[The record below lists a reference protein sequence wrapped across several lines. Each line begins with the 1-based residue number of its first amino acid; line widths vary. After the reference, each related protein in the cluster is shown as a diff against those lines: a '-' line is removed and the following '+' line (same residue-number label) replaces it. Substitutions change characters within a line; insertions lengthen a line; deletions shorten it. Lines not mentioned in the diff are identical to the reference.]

1 MYPEVR
7 LIKRREVAP
16 KYLFNYLFNYLT
28 IFYETLA
35 REGNMTDFAKHYAY
49 HTKTKEYFTETLAN
63 DCEIFISDGLSYT
76 GTNRVPKSDI
86 TIDMNKFGGIRPV
99 IDYSSIKEY
108 VSGIVEY
115 DNLKMRKY
123 CFLVQFGMYPK
134 SVVTSINE
142 YNLEET
148 SETYSFYDS
157 EGRVFERRVLINRE
171 TQVKYIKHN
180 NKYYMIEPLWWIVD
194 KEKQLAITQDI
205 IYCMP
210 FSLKPI
216 KSFKDSLTYAFL
228 NKCFMP
234 DIMREYVRPKVE
246 IPVLPHQN
254 DLEVDQLI
262 SRIKETCAYLPIK
275 EQVIAKISNLIDDYN
290 QKLEELKTKLTINYE
305 IKLGEK
311 EVNKDY
317 YYDNLI
323 NSLHNI
329 LEKINK
335 FKEMYKDAET
345 VQKCLDIINGTE
357 IENYEDDLFN
367 DIKTIIKVILPY
379 LPEAKRDLFITS
391 LKDIFE
397 NQKQL
402 MQKSFE
408 AIFDDSIYLKLKNKP
423 ENIILLIR
431 SELQELLANL
441 NIEVSRNYIME
452 SMTNIINQIY
462 AETHNTFLALYLN
475 VINTITNE
483 VMLLLQQINSKD
495 LNNQLQ
501 SILNFDLTNINDMHK
516 IYKKL
521 FDIIIEL
528 ETFRLSLEEYQS
540 KIQNIED
547 CKIILVREP

>member
-7 LIKRREVAP
+7 LLKRGEVSP
-16 KYLFNYLFNYLT
+16 KYFFSYTLNYLN
-28 IFYETLA
+28 IFCFSSA
-35 REGNMTDFAKHYAY
+35 REGNMTDFSKHFAY
-49 HTKTKEYFTETLAN
+49 HTRTHQKEYFTETFAN
-63 DCEIFISDGLSYT
+63 NIWEVFISDGKDSHANPDYNLKKDT
-76 GTNRVPKSDI
+76 KA
-86 TIDMNKFGGIRPV
+86 FCGIRPV
-99 IDYSSIKEY
+99 IDYSNIKKYVSERKKLNTLNKEY
-108 VSGIVEY
+108 G
-115 DNLKMRKY
+115 
-123 CFLVQFGMYPK
+123 FLAQFGMYPK
-134 SVVTSINE
+134 SMVTSINE

-148 SETYSFYDS
+148 SETYSFYDG
-157 EGRVFERRVLINRE
+157 EGNIFERRVLIDRE

-216 KSFKDSLTYAFL
+216 KSFKDSLAYAFL

-246 IPVLPHQN
+246 IPVLPHKN

-262 SRIKETCAYLPIK
+262 NRIKETCTYLPIK

-311 EVNKDY
+311 EFNKDY

-345 VQKCLDIINGTE
+345 IQKCLDIINGTE

-408 AIFDDSIYLKLKNKP
+408 AIFGDSIYLELKNKS

-452 SMTNIINQIY
+452 SMANIVNQIY

-540 KIQNIED
+540 KIQNIEAR
-547 CKIILVREP
+547 KIILVREP

>member
-7 LIKRREVAP
+7 LLKRGEVSP
-16 KYLFNYLFNYLT
+16 KYFFSYTLNYLN
-28 IFYETLA
+28 IFCFSSA
-35 REGNMTDFAKHYAY
+35 REGNMTDFAKYYAY
-49 HTKTKEYFTETLAN
+49 HSNKKEYFTETFAN
-63 DCEIFISDGLSYT
+63 NIWEVFISDGKDSHANPDYNL
-76 GTNRVPKSDI
+76 KKDI
-86 TIDMNKFGGIRPV
+86 HAFCGIRPV
-99 IDYSSIKEY
+99 IDYLIIKKYVSERKKLNTLNKEY
-108 VSGIVEY
+108 G
-115 DNLKMRKY
+115 
-123 CFLVQFGMYPK
+123 FLAQFGMYPK
-134 SVVTSINE
+134 SMVTNVNE
-142 YNLEET
+142 NNLEET

-180 NKYYMIEPLWWIVD
+180 NKYYMIEPLWWIID
-194 KEKQLAITQDI
+194 RKKQIAITQDI

-216 KSFKDSLTYAFL
+216 KSFKDSLAYAFL

-329 LEKINK
+329 LKKINK
-335 FKEMYKDAET
+335 FKELNKDAET

-408 AIFDDSIYLKLKNKP
+408 AIFGDSIYLELKNKS

-431 SELQELLANL
+431 SELQKLLANL
-441 NIEVSRNYIME
+441 NIEISRNYIME
-452 SMTNIINQIY
+452 SMANIVNQIY

-501 SILNFDLTNINDMHK
+501 SILNFDLTNINNMHK